1 MSVAKI
7 DPKQSTAIATCA
19 LTPFEPEDIEQAIEL
34 SARLSRS
41 GLLPGPLRGKPD
53 DVLVIIMAGRDLGL
67 SPMQALRSIY
77 VVEGRPS
84 LSAEL
89 MRALC
94 LTRPDVCQTFRLVES
109 TPERC
114 TYEAM
119 RRGDREPT
127 SVTWTMADAARAGLG
142 GGTNWKKYPAAM
154 LRARASADIARAVF
168 PDIVAGLVATEE
180 AEEIQAQG
188 EGERFAPPPA
198 PARAP
203 AAAPAVVDVQ
213 PEAPAQAQPPG
224 VPQDEEIIAIEA
236 AIDCATTEGELKTLV
251 PRVQAVLAADPE
263 QGLRLKHRYAARKNA
278 IRQEAEAAGRGEREP
293 GAEG

>member
-7 DPKQSTAIATCA
+7 DTKPQSTAIATRA
-19 LTPFEPEDIEQAIEL
+19 LTPFEPEGIEQAIEL

-53 DVLVIIMAGRDLGL
+53 DVLVIMMAGRDLGL

-127 SVTWTMADAARAGLG
+127 SVTWTTADAARAGLS
-142 GGTNWKKYPAAM
+142 GTNWKRYPAAM

-203 AAAPAVVDVQ
+203 APAPAVVDVQ
-213 PEAPAQAQPPG
+213 AEAAAPAQAPPG
-224 VPQDEEIIAIEA
+224 VPLDEEIVALEA
-236 AIDCATTEGELKTLV
+236 AIDCASSYDEIKTLI
-251 PRVQAVLAADPE
+251 PRIAAVHAQDPE
-263 QGLRLKHRYAARKNA
+263 HGLKLKARYTERKLAIAAEQA
-278 IRQEAEAAGRGEREP
+278 PPPAVGG
-293 GAEG
+293 